1 MGKPIKKSW
10 FGEPVGPGS
19 NHIRV
24 NGVKFADG
32 VSYSDAFIVKQ
43 TGSSAY
49 IVQDSAQIHAPEIV
63 FMVNAS
69 SISALNTGECFILAT
84 PFGGSP
90 VPCSKIA
97 QYRVDVFENGT
108 VVSYTWSTRPAVA
121 LGQADL
127 INMGPAGQIL
137 SFQIINGG
145 RGYTS
150 VPTVTISS
158 PPGTGATG
166 WIATVVGGVV
176 TAITG
181 GNPGS
186 GYATD
191 ATATIAAPAA
201 AVTATA
207 TATVNA
213 GAFTG
218 IASLVGGN
226 YYSVAPIVT
235 IGGPGTGASATAII
249 NASGAVTGIT
259 NIVGGSG
266 YTSATITF
274 AAPPASVTATAIPIV
289 S

>member
-1 MGKPIKKSW
+1 MGKPIQKKW

-49 IVQDSAQIHAPEIV
+49 MVQDSAQIHAPEIV

-97 QYRVDVFENGT
+97 QYRVDVFENDT

-127 INMGPAGQIL
+127 INMGVSGQIL
-137 SFQIINGG
+137 SFQITNGG

-150 VPTVTISS
+150 VPSITISN
-158 PPGTGATG
+158 PPGTGAILTT
-166 WIATVVGGVV
+166 TVVGGVV
-176 TAITG
+176 TAITV

-186 GYATD
+186 GYATN

-207 TATVNA
+207 TAVVNA
-213 GAFTG
+213 GAFTS
-218 IASLVGGN
+218 ITSLVGGN

-235 IGGPGTGASATAII
+235 IGGPGTGASATAVI

-259 NIVGGSG
+259 NIVGGTG
-266 YTSATITF
+266 YVSATITF

>member
-1 MGKPIKKSW
+1 MGKPIQKKW

-49 IVQDSAQIHAPEIV
+49 IVQDSAQLHAPEIV

-69 SISALNTGECFILAT
+69 SIGALNAGECFILAI

-108 VVSYTWSTRPAVA
+108 INSYTWSTRPAVA

-127 INMGPAGQIL
+127 INMGVDGQIL
-137 SFQIINGG
+137 SFQIVNGG

-150 VPTVTISS
+150 VPSITISGA
-158 PPGTGATG
+158 PGTGATG
-166 WIATVVGGVV
+166 WIPTVAGGVV

-181 GNPGS
+181 GLPGS
-186 GYATD
+186 AYPQNT
-191 ATATIAAPAA
+191 TVTIAAPAA

-235 IGGPGTGASATAII
+235 IGGPGTGASATAVI

-259 NIVGGSG
+259 NIVGGTG
-266 YTSATITF
+266 YSAATITF
-274 AAPPASVTATAIPIV
+274 AAPPASVTATAEPIV

>member
-1 MGKPIKKSW
+1 MGRPINKKW
-10 FGEPVGPGS
+10 FGLPVGPGS

-24 NGVKFADG
+24 NGVKFANG
-32 VSYSDAFIVKQ
+32 VSYSDAYIVKQ
-43 TGSSAY
+43 TGSNAY
-49 IVQDSAQIHAPEIV
+49 IVQDSAQLHAPEIV

-69 SISALNTGECFILAT
+69 SISALNAGECFILAT

-108 VVSYTWSTRPAVA
+108 ITSYTWSTQPAVA

-127 INMGPAGQIL
+127 INMGADGQIL
-137 SFQIINGG
+137 SFEIINGG

-150 VPTVTISS
+150 VPSISISS
-158 PPGTGATG
+158 PPGTGAT
-166 WIATVVGGVV
+166 WTTTVVGGVV
-176 TAITG
+176 TAITV
-181 GNPGS
+181 GNSGS
-186 GYATD
+186 GYAHN

-218 IASLVGGN
+218 ITSLVGGH

-235 IGGPGTGASATAII
+235 IGGPGTGASATAVI

-266 YTSATITF
+266 YASATITF
-274 AAPPASVTATAIPIV
+274 AAPPANVTATAKPIV

>member
-49 IVQDSAQIHAPEIV
+49 MVQDSAQIHAPEIV

-127 INMGPAGQIL
+127 INMGVAGQIL

-150 VPTVTISS
+150 VPSVSISN
-158 PPGTGATG
+158 PPGTGAT
-166 WIATVVGGVV
+166 WTTTVVGGVV
-176 TAITG
+176 TAITF

-186 GYATD
+186 GYALN

-207 TATVNA
+207 TAVVSA
-213 GAFTG
+213 GAFTS
-218 IASLVGGN
+218 ITSLVGGN

-235 IGGPGTGASATAII
+235 IGGPGTGASATAVI

-259 NIVGGSG
+259 NIVGGTG
-266 YTSATITF
+266 YSAATITF
-274 AAPPASVTATAIPIV
+274 AAPPASVTATAIPVV

>member
-1 MGKPIKKSW
+1 MGKPIQKKW

-24 NGVKFADG
+24 NGVKFANG

-43 TGSSAY
+43 TGSNAY
-49 IVQDSAQIHAPEIV
+49 MVQDSAQIHAPEIV

-69 SISALNTGECFILAT
+69 SIGALKAGECFILAT

-108 VVSYTWSTRPAVA
+108 INSYSWSTQPAVA
-121 LGQADL
+121 LGQANL

-137 SFQIINGG
+137 SFEIINGG

-150 VPTVTISS
+150 VPSISIS
-158 PPGTGATG
+158 NPPGTGAT
-166 WIATVVGGVV
+166 WTTTVVGGIV
-176 TAITG
+176 TAIAV

-186 GYATD
+186 GYATN
-191 ATATIAAPAA
+191 ATVTIAAPAA

-207 TATVNA
+207 TATVSG

-218 IASLVGGN
+218 ITGLTGGH
-226 YYSVAPIVT
+226 YYSVAPAVT
-235 IGGPGTGASATAII
+235 IGGPGTGASATAVI

-266 YTSATITF
+266 YASATITF
-274 AAPPASVTATAIPIV
+274 AAPPANVTATAKPIV

>member
-84 PFGGSP
+84 PFGDSP

-127 INMGPAGQIL
+127 INMGVAGQIL

-150 VPTVTISS
+150 VPSVSISS
-158 PPGTGATG
+158 PPGTGAICTT
-166 WIATVVGGVV
+166 TVVGGVV
-176 TAITG
+176 TAITV

-186 GYATD
+186 GYATN

-207 TATVNA
+207 TAIVSA
-213 GAFTG
+213 GAFTS
-218 IASLVGGN
+218 ITSLVGGN

-235 IGGPGTGASATAII
+235 IGGPGTGASATAVI

-259 NIVGGSG
+259 NIVGGTG
-266 YTSATITF
+266 YSAATITF
-274 AAPPASVTATAIPIV
+274 AAPPASVTATAIPVI